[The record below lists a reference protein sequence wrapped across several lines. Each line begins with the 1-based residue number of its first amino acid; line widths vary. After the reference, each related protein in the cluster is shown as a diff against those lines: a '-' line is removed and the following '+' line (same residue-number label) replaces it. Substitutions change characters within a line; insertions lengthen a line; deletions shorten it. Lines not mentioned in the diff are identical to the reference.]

1 MRDKNQE
8 AIPVQHSENLAGKV
22 AIVTGSSGG
31 LGRNICRLFAR
42 AGADVALCATS
53 KSERK
58 LSEISREIIALGRR
72 TLPIAC
78 DVTRR
83 SDVESMVKR
92 VLDEFGKIDILVN
105 AHGVVSTWGKGVMD
119 TAEEDWDRDFNINLK
134 GTYLCCQAVVQS
146 MKIRKFGVIV
156 NFSSRAGINPSPNLG
171 AYSVAKAG
179 LVMLTRLMAVEL
191 GSHNIR
197 VNAVAPGLIKTDM
210 NIHLGWSD
218 QKTAEKFAKNYVLG
232 RLGETE
238 DVGKMALFLA
248 SEDSSYI
255 TGQTILIDGGG
266 LTPTPLQS
274 DSN

>member
-1 MRDKNQE
+1 MQNSDK
-8 AIPVQHSENLAGKV
+8 LAGKV

-31 LGRNICRLFAR
+31 LGRDICLLLAR
-42 AGADVALCATS
+42 AGADIALCATS
-53 KSERK
+53 RSESK
-58 LSEISREIIALGRR
+58 LAEISKEIKELGRR
-72 TLPIAC
+72 ALSVAC
-78 DVTRR
+78 DISHR
-83 SDVESMVKR
+83 DEVESMVKK
-92 VLDEFGKIDILVN
+92 VQDEFGKIDILVN
-105 AHGVVSTWGKGVMD
+105 AHGVVSTWGKGVLD
-119 TAEEDWDRDFNINLK
+119 TVEEDWDRDFNINLK
-134 GTYLCCQAVVQS
+134 GTYLCCQAVVPN
-146 MKIRKFGVIV
+146 MKARKAGVIV

-191 GSHNIR
+191 GSDNIR

-218 QKTAEKFAKNYVLG
+218 QKTAEKFAGNYVLG

-238 DVGKMALFLA
+238 DVSKMVLFLA

>member
-1 MRDKNQE
+1 M
-8 AIPVQHSENLAGKV
+8 QHSNNLKGKV
-22 AIVTGSSGG
+22 AVVTGSSGG
-31 LGRNICRLFAR
+31 LGRNICLLFAQ
-42 AGADVALCATS
+42 AGADIALCATS
-53 KSERK
+53 KSESK
-58 LSEISREIIALGRR
+58 LSEISKEIKLLGRR
-72 TLPIAC
+72 ALPVAC
-78 DVTRR
+78 DVTRKN
-83 SDVESMVKR
+83 DVESMVGK

-105 AHGVVSTWGKGVMD
+105 THGVVSTWGKGVMD
-119 TAEEDWDRDFNINLK
+119 TEEEDWDRDFAINLK
-134 GTYLCCQAVVQS
+134 GTYLCCQAAVQS
-146 MKIRKFGVIV
+146 MKARNTGVIV

-218 QKTAEKFAKNYVLG
+218 SDTAEKFAKNYVLG

-274 DSN
+274 NSN